1 MSVAYDKDF
10 YGWVNE
16 QAQLIKSGA
25 LAQLDV
31 DNLLEEV
38 ESMGRSELEQLETRL
53 ELLVMHLLK
62 WRFQSDRQSRSWLLT
77 IKEQRQRI
85 NRLISRSPSIKHPM
99 SQEGFL
105 DSVGE
110 YAIVQAAK
118 ETGFEESM
126 FPSTPIW
133 TLTEILSLDFLP

>member
-105 DSVGE
+105 DSVWE

-126 FPSTPIW
+126 FPATPIRP
-133 TLTEILSLDFLP
+133 LVEIVDLDFLP